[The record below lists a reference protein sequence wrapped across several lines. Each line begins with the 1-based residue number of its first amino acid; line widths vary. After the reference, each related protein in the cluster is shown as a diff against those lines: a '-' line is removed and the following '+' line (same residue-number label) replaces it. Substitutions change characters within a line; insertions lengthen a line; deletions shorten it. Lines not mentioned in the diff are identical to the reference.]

1 MADTVERSEDFVR
14 LTDPFRRELLAH
26 CYRMLGSVHDAED
39 LLQETMLRAWNSFGR
54 FEGRS
59 SLRTWLYRI
68 ATNACLRALEGRSRR
83 PMPSGLGT
91 TANDALEGPLRRP
104 LPEVPWL
111 QPIPDALLGFGS
123 GVGAGTGFGGSDP
136 ADPAAVVA
144 SRAGVRLALVAAL
157 QFLPP
162 RQRAVLILREVLDW
176 RAAEVAE
183 LLGVSVFAVNSL
195 LQRARAQIDQAA
207 LAEETVR
214 EPRDPRRRALLDR
227 YAAAFEAGDMGAI
240 SRLLTQDVVLEM
252 PPHPDWFSGRD
263 AAVRFLA
270 TRVLI
275 TSGRIR
281 AVQTAANGQ
290 PALATYRLEPD
301 GGLHA
306 HSIQVL
312 TLDQDGGSVRRISAF
327 QDLSLFPVFGLE
339 RVRPAGER
347 TLAGRSG
354 EVDRAAATGS

>member
-1 MADTVERSEDFVR
+1 MAMVDTAERSEDFVR

-83 PMPSGLGT
+83 PLPSGLGT
-91 TANDALEGPLRRP
+91 ANGASEGLLRRP

-111 QPIPDALLGFGS
+111 QPIPDALLGS
-123 GVGAGTGFGGSDP
+123 GTGPGGGDL

-157 QFLPP
+157 QYLPP

-176 RAAEVAE
+176 RAAEVAD

-195 LQRARAQIDQAA
+195 LQRARTQIDRAA
-207 LAEETVR
+207 LAEEKVR
-214 EPRDPRRRALLDR
+214 EPRDPRRRALLDS

-240 SRLLTQDVVLEM
+240 SRLLAEDVVLEM

-270 TRVLI
+270 SRVLI

-290 PALATYRLEPD
+290 PALATYRLDAD
-301 GGLHA
+301 GVLHA

-312 TLDQDGGSVRRISAF
+312 TLDQDSGAVTRINAF

-347 TLAGRSG
+347 TLAGRSC
-354 EVDRAAATGS
+354 EVNRAAATGS

>member
-1 MADTVERSEDFVR
+1 MAMVETMERSEDFVR

-83 PMPSGLGT
+83 PLPSGLGT
-91 TANDALEGPLRRP
+91 SNSALDGPLRRP

-111 QPIPDALLGFGS
+111 QPIPDALIGFGP
-123 GVGAGTGFGGSDP
+123 GGTDP

-157 QFLPP
+157 QYLPP

-207 LAEETVR
+207 LAEERVR
-214 EPRDPRRRALLDR
+214 EPRDPRRRALLDS
-227 YAAAFEAGDMGAI
+227 YAAAFEAGDMVAV
-240 SRLLTQDVVLEM
+240 SRLLARDVVLEM

-263 AAVRFLA
+263 AAVRFLS

-275 TSGRIR
+275 TSQRIR
-281 AVQTAANGQ
+281 AVRTAANGQ
-290 PALATYRLEPD
+290 PALATYRLDPD
-301 GGLHA
+301 GSLHA

-312 TLDQDGGSVRRISAF
+312 TLDQDGGAVTRINAF

-339 RVRPAGER
+339 RVRPAEER
-347 TLAGRSG
+347 TSAGRG
-354 EVDRAAATGS
+354 VAVDGPATGS

>member
-1 MADTVERSEDFVR
+1 MVETVERSEDFVR

-83 PMPSGLGT
+83 PLPSGLG
-91 TANDALEGPLRRP
+91 TANDALEGPLRRAQ
-104 LPEVPWL
+104 PEVPWL

-123 GVGAGTGFGGSDP
+123 GSGNGAGSVDL

-144 SRAGVRLALVAAL
+144 SRAGVRLALIAAL
-157 QFLPP
+157 QYLPP

-207 LAEETVR
+207 LAEEKVR
-214 EPRDPRRRALLDR
+214 EPRDPRRRALLDS

-240 SRLLTQDVVLEM
+240 SRLLAQDVVLEM

-263 AAVRFLA
+263 AALRFLA
-270 TRVLI
+270 TRALI

-281 AVQTAANGQ
+281 AVETAANGQ
-290 PALATYRLEPD
+290 PALATYRLDRD
-301 GGLHA
+301 GVLNA

-312 TLDQDGGSVRRISAF
+312 TLDQEGGAVTRINAF

-339 RVRPAGER
+339 TRTTAG
-347 TLAGRSG
+347 
-354 EVDRAAATGS
+354 

>member
-1 MADTVERSEDFVR
+1 MVETVERSEDFVR

-83 PMPSGLGT
+83 PLPSGLGT
-91 TANDALEGPLRRP
+91 ANGALDGPLRRP
-104 LPEVPWL
+104 QPEVPWL
-111 QPIPDALLGFGS
+111 QPMPDALLGFGT
-123 GVGAGTGFGGSDP
+123 GVGNGPDP

-144 SRAGVRLALVAAL
+144 SRAGVRLALIAAL
-157 QFLPP
+157 QYLPP

-176 RAAEVAE
+176 RAAEVAD

-207 LAEETVR
+207 LAEEKVR
-214 EPRDPRRRALLDR
+214 EPRDPRRRALLDS

-240 SRLLTQDVVLEM
+240 SRLLAQDVVLEM

-263 AAVRFLA
+263 AALRFLA
-270 TRVLI
+270 TRVVI

-281 AVQTAANGQ
+281 AVRTAANGQ

-301 GGLHA
+301 GTLHA

-312 TLDQDGGSVRRISAF
+312 TLDQEGGAVTRINAF
-327 QDLSLFPVFGLE
+327 QDLSLFAVFGLE
-339 RVRPAGER
+339 RVRPAEER
-347 TLAGRSG
+347 TSAGRG
-354 EVDRAAATGS
+354 VAVDGSATGS

>member
-1 MADTVERSEDFVR
+1 MAMADTVERSEDFVR

-91 TANDALEGPLRRP
+91 TANGALEGSLRRP

-111 QPIPDALLGFGS
+111 QPIPDALLGFGT
-123 GVGAGTGFGGSDP
+123 GAGNGSDP

-144 SRAGVRLALVAAL
+144 ARAGVRLALVAAL
-157 QFLPP
+157 QYLPP

-195 LQRARAQIDQAA
+195 LQRARAQIDHAA
-207 LAEETVR
+207 LAEEKVR

-240 SRLLTQDVVLEM
+240 SRLLAQDVVLEM

-290 PALATYRLEPD
+290 PALATYRLEAD
-301 GGLHA
+301 GALHA

-312 TLDQDGGSVRRISAF
+312 TLDQDGGTISRISAF

-339 RVRPAGER
+339 RVRPPGER
-347 TLAGRSG
+347 TLAGRSC